1 MSEQKRT
8 PYQKGLTLE
17 EAHEEAQAIRAAL
30 EETNAENSALRAA
43 LAEAHAENRAALEDA
58 RSGALTSAPNN
69 VAAATEV
76 NLDGI
81 DPNIEPSELL
91 ATLQRLE
98 SGQTTNTP
106 QGIAEHSFN
115 PRNVAYNSPGI
126 QQMAAVKQAPA
137 GLSSSYNGNAPST
150 NVQVNRDIATP
161 AETRRSK
168 KRAARAER
176 DRNRPTGLAGTHPAN
191 YSPSTNTGGLAGP
204 HPANYYNSTN
214 SGGHAGIHLANY
226 VNSNNS
232 GGFAGTY
239 PADYSNC
246 TMECPGTTGNFPY
259 EDANIDPR
267 LRSHFPTPNYGG
279 PGYFPELHQNNNSA
293 PRAPVNNNDNSNSSN
308 GYFNLSGV
316 QVSPRFA
323 TEYESPY
330 TNGSARYFGAT
341 GYPHG
346 RGRAAVGDLVPGS
359 VVRTSDPSTFTPSPS
374 HGYPEPHQHEHSDGG
389 NVLTT
394 GGSDNFEQMSETHRE
409 LARAEYLN
417 PDEYWKWLN
426 RICPELANNYPAEV
440 FPEQQMDSPEQVTQN
455 PHMGHGGMIQQQI
468 DFPEQVT
475 QAPHMGHG
483 GMIQQ
488 QIDFLE
494 RVTQAP
500 HTYHGGMVQQQ
511 EFAPEEKMLPK
522 KTDQNQTQKVD
533 YRTRKTY
540 VRKCGSLYNKNGHLP
555 LPIQHYR
562 DYMNG
567 VREIN
572 GRFAEP
578 FLAPRACTA
587 CAANGLAC
595 MRLTSEGDLGKVF
608 TKMRRPWR
616 DQEVSNYI
624 VCANCWRQSAPQ
636 SCSFWR
642 RPEGK
647 EEPPRCPK

>member
-17 EAHEEAQAIRAAL
+17 KAREEARAIRAAL

-43 LAEAHAENRAALEDA
+43 LAEAHAENRVALEEA
-58 RSGALTSAPNN
+58 RSGALTSAPSH

-81 DPNIEPSELL
+81 DPNIEPLELL
-91 ATLQRLE
+91 AILQRLE

-106 QGIAEHSFN
+106 QGIAEYSFN
-115 PRNVAYNSPGI
+115 PHNVVYNSAGT
-126 QQMAAVKQAPA
+126 QQMATVEQAPA

-150 NVQVNRDIATP
+150 NVLASHDTAMP
-161 AETRRSK
+161 AETRRNK
-168 KRAARAER
+168 KRAARAGR
-176 DRNRPTGLAGTHPAN
+176 DRNHP
-191 YSPSTNTGGLAGP
+191 GGLAGP
-204 HPANYYNSTN
+204 HPTNYYTSTN
-214 SGGHAGIHLANY
+214 SGGHAGIHPANY
-226 VNSNNS
+226 VNSTNS
-232 GGFAGTY
+232 GGFAGTH
-239 PADYSNC
+239 PADYSNSA
-246 TMECPGTTGNFPY
+246 MEYPGTTGNFSY

-267 LRSHFPTPNYGG
+267 LRSRFPTPNYRG
-279 PGYFPELHQNNNSA
+279 PGYFPEPHQNNNPA
-293 PRAPVNNNDNSNSSN
+293 PRAPVNNNDNSNSSS
-308 GYFNLSGV
+308 GYFNSSGV

-330 TNGSARYFGAT
+330 TNGSVRYFGAT

-359 VVRTSDPSTFTPSPS
+359 VVITSDPSSLTSSLS
-374 HGYPEPHQHEHSDGG
+374 HGYPEPHQHEDSDGG

-394 GGSDNFEQMSETHRE
+394 GGLGNIEQMSETHRK
-409 LARAEYLN
+409 LAQAEYLN
-417 PDEYWKWLN
+417 PNEYWEWLN
-426 RICPELANNYPAEV
+426 RICPELANNYLAEV
-440 FPEQQMDSPEQVTQN
+440 FPEHRMDAPEQVTQN
-455 PHMGHGGMIQQQI
+455 PHMDHGGMIQQRRN
-468 DFPEQVT
+468 FPEQVT
-475 QAPHMGHG
+475 QAPHMGYG
-483 GMIQQ
+483 SMIQQ
-488 QIDFLE
+488 QTDFPE
-494 RVTQAP
+494 QVTQAS
-500 HTYHGGMVQQQ
+500 HTYHGGTVQQQ
-511 EFAPEEKMLPK
+511 EFAPKEKMPPK
-522 KTDQNQTQKVD
+522 KTDPNQTQKVD
-533 YRTRKTY
+533 YRGRKTY
-540 VRKCGSLYNKNGHLP
+540 VRKCGSLYDKNGHLP

-572 GRFAEP
+572 GRLAEP
-578 FLAPRACTA
+578 FLAPQPCTA
-587 CAANGLAC
+587 CAVNGFAC